1 VGSVLVAKDFGG
13 FGFRGK
19 MLRVQV
25 VARSGKNIIKG
36 VVEVSEDVSFSSFLL
51 SFFAPQCC
59 VFFSFLFFS
68 SIWESSPESKLWYID
83 SRIGF
88 FGYPF
93 HRFPE

>member
-51 SFFAPQCC
+51 SFFLCSPMLCFFLFS
-59 VFFSFLFFS
+59 VFFQYLGVFA
-68 SIWESSPESKLWYID
+68 
-83 SRIGF
+83 
-88 FGYPF
+88 
-93 HRFPE
+93 